1 MVFVV
6 TAPVKEV
13 TRQIEISM
21 VKKAWGTFHCSRAL
35 VLQCDCHN
43 EGSA

>member
-6 TAPVKEV
+6 TAAVKEV

-21 VKKAWGTFHCSRAL
+21 VKKSLGDFP
-35 VLQCDCHN
+35 LQ
-43 EGSA
+43 